1 MKTLRDQDTRWLSL
15 GEAASRLGVD
25 EATLRHWADTG
36 RIRTFRTPGGHR
48 RFLAADLGTLLQ
60 RETPRV
66 EDLGQLV
73 ERRGARVL
81 ARSPAKS
88 LRDRPWFVAL
98 DATAR
103 KRARGYGR
111 ELFGAIVR
119 YVSEPQARRSLR
131 AQLLAH
137 GRRYGQEIRGAGL
150 GPADAADAFGFFRGL
165 VLKLVTEPRGRG
177 GMLDEAQ
184 IRTLLDVSR
193 LLDEVFGAIL
203 RAWDGE
209 AIAPRPQREGA
220 SR

>member
-1 MKTLRDQDTRWLSL
+1 VRTLKDQDSRWLSL

-48 RFLAADLGTLLQ
+48 RFLAADLRALLQ

-73 ERRGARVL
+73 ERRSARVL
-81 ARSPAKS
+81 ARSPGQS
-88 LRDRPWFVAL
+88 LKDRPWFVSL
-98 DATAR
+98 DADMR
-103 KRARGYGR
+103 QRARGYGR

-119 YVSEPQARRSLR
+119 YMSEPQARKTLR
-131 AQLLAH
+131 EHLLDH
-137 GRRYGQEIRGAGL
+137 GRRYGREIRAAGV
-150 GPADAADAFGFFRGL
+150 GPADAAEAFGFFRGL

-184 IRTLLDVSR
+184 IRTLLDVSG
-193 LLDEVFGAIL
+193 LLDEIFGAIL
-203 RAWDGE
+203 RAWDAE
-209 AIAPRPQREGA
+209 
-220 SR
+220 

>member
-1 MKTLRDQDTRWLSL
+1 VRTLRDQDSRWLPL

-48 RFLAADLGTLLQ
+48 RFLAADLRALLQ

-88 LRDRPWFVAL
+88 LRDRPWFVSL
-98 DATAR
+98 DAAMR
-103 KRARGYGR
+103 QRARAYGR
-111 ELFGAIVR
+111 ALFGAIVR
-119 YVSEPQARRSLR
+119 YVSEPPARRALR
-131 AQLLAH
+131 EQLLEQ
-137 GRRYGQEIRGAGL
+137 GRRYGREIRASGL
-150 GPADAADAFGFFRGL
+150 GPADAAEAFGFFRDL

-177 GMLDEAQ
+177 GMLDEGQ
-184 IRTLLDVSR
+184 IRTLLEVSGV
-193 LLDEVFGAIL
+193 LDEIFGAIL
-203 RAWDGE
+203 RAWDAE
-209 AIAPRPQREGA
+209 PAVSPAAPADGPR
-220 SR
+220 